1 MGYIIF
7 QGNVSCNVQLTL
19 RMKYCRQLIACLK
32 KIITAL
38 LKVINGNIKT
48 SAYDDTAIKALIKGN
63 TDAINTLNGTG
74 AGSISQAVA
83 DGIATVVANAP
94 DSFDT
99 LKEIADWIN
108 THSDSASA
116 MNSQIKANK
125 DDIAALQALIG
136 QLPET
141 PEATTIIDY
150 IQKYVTEKMASSE
163 DMANVKA
170 RLTTAETDIADLKA
184 TKFGVISN
192 ERLDAILQE
201 AIADASTE
209 EPTV

>member
-1 MGYIIF
+1 MDK
-7 QGNVSCNVQLTL
+7 NLTSATEAT
-19 RMKYCRQLIACLK
+19 KYEWLDEAGLK

-38 LKVINGNIKT
+38 LKVVNGNIKT

-74 AGSISQAVA
+74 AGSVSQAVA

-99 LKEIADWIN
+99 LKEIADWI
-108 THSDSASA
+108 TEHADSAA
-116 MNSQIKANK
+116 TMNSQITTNK
-125 DDIAALQALIG
+125 NDIAALQTLIG

>member
-1 MGYIIF
+1 MDK
-7 QGNVSCNVQLTL
+7 NLPSATEAT
-19 RMKYCRQLIACLK
+19 KYEWLDEAGLK

-38 LKVINGNIKT
+38 LKVVNGNIKT

-74 AGSISQAVA
+74 AGSVSQAVA
-83 DGIATVVANAP
+83 DGIATLVANAP

-99 LKEIADWIN
+99 LKEISDWI
-108 THSDSASA
+108 TEHADSAAA
-116 MNSQIKANK
+116 MNSQINTNK
-125 DDIAALQALIG
+125 DDIAALQTLIG

-141 PEATTIIDY
+141 PEATTISDY
-150 IQKYVTEKMASSE
+150 IQKYVAEKMASSE

>member
-1 MGYIIF
+1 MDK
-7 QGNVSCNVQLTL
+7 NLTSATEAT
-19 RMKYCRQLIACLK
+19 KYEWLDEAGLK

-38 LKVINGNIKT
+38 LKVVNGNIKT

-63 TDAINTLNGTG
+63 TDAISTLNGTG

-99 LKEIADWIN
+99 SKEISDWI
-108 THSDSASA
+108 TEHADSAAA
-116 MNSQIKANK
+116 MNSQINTNK
-125 DDIAALQALIG
+125 DDIAALQTLIG

-150 IQKYVTEKMASSE
+150 IQKYVAEKMASSE

>member
-1 MGYIIF
+1 MDK
-7 QGNVSCNVQLTL
+7 NLTSATEAT
-19 RMKYCRQLIACLK
+19 KYEWLDEAGLK

-38 LKVINGNIKT
+38 LKVVNGNIKT

-74 AGSISQAVA
+74 AGSVSQAVA

-99 LKEIADWIN
+99 LKEIADWI
-108 THSDSASA
+108 TEHADSAA
-116 MNSQIKANK
+116 TMNSQITTNK
-125 DDIAALQALIG
+125 NDIAALQTLIG

-150 IQKYVTEKMASSE
+150 IQKYVAEKMASSE